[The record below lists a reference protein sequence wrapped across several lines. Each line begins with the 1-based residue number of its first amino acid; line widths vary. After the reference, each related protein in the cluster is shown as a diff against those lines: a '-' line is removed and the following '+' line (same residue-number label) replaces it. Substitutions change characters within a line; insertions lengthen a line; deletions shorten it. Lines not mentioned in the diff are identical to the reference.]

1 MATTF
6 TGGPG
11 DDTYDVTAS
20 DDAIVEQPDGG
31 MDIVRASVDYAL
43 PDNVENLTLL
53 GGALA
58 GTGNALANTITG
70 NALDNTLR
78 GGGGADHLSGLEG
91 DDLFLATGA
100 DFVAGGTID
109 GGVGTDL
116 LRIEGYASADLTGIT
131 LTSLEGVDAT
141 GAVRMTAAQVSALDA
156 LHASSLEI
164 ASAGDADLTGL
175 DLLVGDLALGDAG
188 VRLITGDPTRVLNVR
203 GVAGAQVSLSDGT
216 FVTFTDTVKTATI
229 GSSGDDYF
237 LGAIGSVFDA
247 GAGYDVVELA
257 GIRGNYDLRH
267 QVWRNVEELR
277 GGLSTVTLD
286 ADQFNQL
293 QRSAGL
299 VFYRVSG
306 SGTLHAVSGLG
317 YATLLNGG
325 MTLDWGASDVN
336 VSIQGS
342 NGVDKVTVGKFG
354 STVNG
359 NDGDDVIVGGAGIDY
374 LSGGAGTDRI
384 LGGAG
389 NDQLAGGAGIDQV
402 YGGAGDDVLILSTE
416 GLGAGEV
423 VSGGAGHD
431 TLRLVGT
438 GNALTEID
446 LTRVQIAGMEALS
459 PDFRVRISVGQLAQ
473 FDTFNVGKLTVKGAA
488 PLDLGHATGYIGWI
502 VLETPGAR
510 LSLTGFAGKTA
521 VTGSEG
527 ADTIHAADGGSEL
540 KGGGG
545 NDWLWSGIG
554 ADTLRGGAG
563 RDRFVFATDPS
574 GAIDRI
580 ADFVA
585 VDDSVMLDHGVFT
598 ALPVTHGAIGRAAFW
613 IGAQAHDASDRI
625 VYDAGT
631 GALYYDADGNGAG
644 AQVQFAHLSANLA
657 LTHGDFIVI

>member
-20 DDAIVEQPDGG
+20 NDAIVELANGG
-31 MDIVRASVDYAL
+31 VDTVRTTADYAL
-43 PDNVENLTLL
+43 PDNVENLILL
-53 GGALA
+53 DGALA
-58 GTGNALANTITG
+58 GTGNALANDITG

-78 GGGGADHLSGLEG
+78 GAGGADHLSGLAG
-91 DDLFLATGA
+91 DDLFLAVAA
-100 DFVAGGTID
+100 DLVAGGMID
-109 GGVGTDL
+109 GGAGTDL

-131 LTSLEGVDAT
+131 LAALEGVEAT
-141 GAVRMTAAQVSALDA
+141 GAVRMTAAQVGALDS
-156 LHASSLEI
+156 LNASGLEI
-164 ASAGDADLTGL
+164 AGAGDADLTGL
-175 DLLVGDLALGDAG
+175 DLLVGDVVLADAG

-203 GVAGAQVSLSDGT
+203 GVAGAQVSLTDGT
-216 FVTFTDTVKTATI
+216 LVAFTDTVQTATI
-229 GSSGDDYF
+229 GTSGDDYF

-257 GIRGNYDLRH
+257 GIRGNYDLRN

-286 ADQFNQL
+286 GDQFNAL
-293 QRSAGL
+293 QRSDGL
-299 VFYRVSG
+299 LFYRVSG

-317 YATLLNGG
+317 YVTLLNAGL
-325 MTLDWGASDVN
+325 TLDWAMADVN
-336 VSIQGS
+336 VSIEGS
-342 NGVDKVTVGKFG
+342 SGADRVTVGRFG

-359 NDGDDVIVGGAGIDY
+359 NDGDDVIAGGAGVDY

-389 NDQLAGGAGIDQV
+389 NDRLAGGAGIDQV
-402 YGGAGDDVLILSTE
+402 YGGAGDDVLILSTA

-423 VSGGAGHD
+423 ASGGPGHD
-431 TLRLVGT
+431 TLRLVGD

-459 PDFRVRISVGQLAQ
+459 PDFRVRMTVGQLAQ
-473 FDTFNVGKLTVKGAA
+473 FDTFNVGKITVKGAA
-488 PLDLGHATGYIGWI
+488 LLDLGHATGYIGWI

-527 ADTIHAADGGSEL
+527 ADTIHAADGGSEI

-545 NDWLWSGIG
+545 NDWLWGGIG

-563 RDRFVFATDPS
+563 HDRFVFATAPS
-574 GAIDRI
+574 GPVDRI

-644 AQVQFAHLSANLA
+644 GQVQFAQLSANLA
-657 LTHGDFIVI
+657 LTHADFIVI